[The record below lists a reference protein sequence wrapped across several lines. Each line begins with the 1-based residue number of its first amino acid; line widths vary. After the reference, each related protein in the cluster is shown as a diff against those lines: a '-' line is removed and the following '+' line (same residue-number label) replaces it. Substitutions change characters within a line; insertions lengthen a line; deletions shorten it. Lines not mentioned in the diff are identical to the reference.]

1 MSLRNDKNFI
11 HHLKEAV
18 RKRLRSKDQNREI
31 PPAIVKD
38 SLGHEV
44 SSHFEGST
52 NENEMEQPEV
62 SVTHSP
68 SANQNG

>member
-18 RKRLRSKDQNREI
+18 KKRLRSKGQNERI
-31 PPAIVKD
+31 PTAIVKD
-38 SLGHEV
+38 GLGHEV